1 MKEDDVM
8 FILGYGIPWALF
20 YWMWTRLDEVNKEKD
35 KKIQE
40 VQKELR
46 EAYRT
51 IERLE
56 EQIELLEEHNE
67 LRNEILDQKIT

>member
-8 FILGYGIPWALF
+8 FILAFGTPWALF
-20 YWMWTRLDEVNKEKD
+20 FWVWLVTDKVVIEKD
-35 KKIQE
+35 KKIQA
-40 VQKELR
+40 VQQELR

-56 EQIELLEEHNE
+56 EK
-67 LRNEILDQKIT
+67 LDQKNH

>member
-20 YWMWTRLDEVNKEKD
+20 FWIWLESDKVVIEKD
-35 KKIQE
+35 KKIQA

-56 EQIELLEEHNE
+56 EK
-67 LRNEILDQKIT
+67 LDQKNH